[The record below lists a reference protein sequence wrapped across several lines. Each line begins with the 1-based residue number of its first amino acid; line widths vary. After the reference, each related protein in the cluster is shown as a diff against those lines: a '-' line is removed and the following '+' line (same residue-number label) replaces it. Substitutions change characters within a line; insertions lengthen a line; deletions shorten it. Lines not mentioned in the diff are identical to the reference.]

1 MSSRRTLQGCWERTD
16 HEAEFLQD
24 YRRQPLPGGDT
35 VSKEGTGVEG
45 WRSTRTCIP
54 VHYMPELTVGRVW
67 LMLTVHI
74 YQSGILSCTR

>member
-24 YRRQPLPGGDT
+24 YRCQPLPGSNT
-35 VSKEGTGVEG
+35 ISKEGTRVEG
-45 WRSTRTCIP
+45 WRSTCTCTP
-54 VHYMPELTVGRVW
+54 VYYIQEVTVGCVW
-67 LMLTVHI
+67 LITVHI